1 LNLINKYKIIKN
13 CKIPPDKKIVARRR
27 RRRAGVSVSGE
38 ILILQI
44 PEINRKHTENV
55 PNGQAGKMG
64 ECIGCKE
71 VVFAISR
78 VYPFLDYTEKNGWL
92 FI

>member
-1 LNLINKYKIIKN
+1 
-13 CKIPPDKKIVARRR
+13 VARRR

-44 PEINRKHTENV
+44 PEINRKHTENI
-55 PNGQAGKMG
+55 PSGQAEKMG
-64 ECIGCKE
+64 GCIGCKE

-78 VYPFLDYTEKNGWL
+78 VYPFLRNTEKNG
-92 FI
+92 